1 MDEPETYGIQSLNY
15 IFTIPSHFIT
25 SNSTDCR

>member
-15 IFTIPSHFIT
+15 IYLYNPLPFHHI
-25 SNSTDCR
+25 